1 MCNAAVEWGRLDGTP
16 DHHLIENI
24 AEDEWNLIV
33 DVNLKGVFLCCR
45 AVVPHFKKEK
55 TGRIVNIASVAGR
68 QGMEGLLPYC
78 ATKAGVISLTQSL
91 AYQMA
96 PYHVNVNTVCPGIIW
111 TPMWKRLADNMAK
124 TTPAFKDLSPEDIF
138 NVSVQQMIPFG
149 RPQTTEDLGEA
160 VLFFA
165 SDAAKE
171 ITGQALNVCGGI
183 RMN

>member
-1 MCNAAVEWGRLDGTP
+1 MW
-16 DHHLIENI
+16 
-24 AEDEWNLIV
+24 
-33 DVNLKGVFLCCR
+33 
-45 AVVPHFKKEK
+45 
-55 TGRIVNIASVAGR
+55 
-68 QGMEGLLPYC
+68 
-78 ATKAGVISLTQSL
+78 VISLSQSL

-96 PYHVNVNTVCPGIIW
+96 PYHVNVNTVCPGIVW
-111 TPMWKRLADNMAK
+111 TPMWKRLAENLAM
-124 TTPAFKDLSPEDIF
+124 TNPELKDLPPEEIF

-149 RPQTTEDLGEA
+149 RPQTIEDLGEA